1 MGNSFRHLRQLHSN
15 LRFRCELF
23 DELLDVIS
31 VGRSMGDLKVSF
43 SKGWKSWA
51 SCWFNVHLIL
61 LFPFNEDIFSSQW
74 KKISLISVGWG
85 CLRLAGEQ
93 YMYNTSNFPPVLFL
107 WYWNKREDILSFP
120 PVLIAFIVLIVF
132 RDVCR
137 RRTIP
142 LLLINC
148 WRNKAVRCGNDR
160 SWLEIKSISRWLT
173 WSSTKEVEIS

>member
-31 VGRSMGDLKVSF
+31 VGRSMGSCFLKVSF

-51 SCWFNVHLIL
+51 SCWFNVQSYI
-61 LFPFNEDIFSSQW
+61 
-74 KKISLISVGWG
+74 ISLPRGYLPVSVEKNLAHFCWM
-85 CLRLAGEQ
+85 RLFTTHGGRAV
-93 YMYNTSNFPPVLFL
+93 YIYNTSNFPPVLFL
-107 WYWNKREDILSFP
+107 WYWNKREDILSFL

-132 RDVCR
+132 MQEW
-137 RRTIP
+137 TIP